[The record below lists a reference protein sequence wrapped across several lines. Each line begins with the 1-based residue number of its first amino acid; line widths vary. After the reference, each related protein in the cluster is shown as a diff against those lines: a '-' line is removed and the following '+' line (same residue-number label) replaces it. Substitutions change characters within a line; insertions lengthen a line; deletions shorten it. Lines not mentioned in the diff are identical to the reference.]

1 MILLSLDEMERL
13 VYAQFL
19 QSLQPIEFNILM
31 AENGN
36 DSITII
42 YYRKYILKQVFGQFI
57 LIASGFRMFCI
68 AIRNGCRVTQEAIL
82 TSWVGI
88 FTLE

>member
-42 YYRKYILKQVFGQFI
+42 YYRKYISYLCNELTNNTDERSRYLANLLLLPLDLEG
-57 LIASGFRMFCI
+57 SG
-68 AIRNGCRVTQEAIL
+68 
-82 TSWVGI
+82 
-88 FTLE
+88 